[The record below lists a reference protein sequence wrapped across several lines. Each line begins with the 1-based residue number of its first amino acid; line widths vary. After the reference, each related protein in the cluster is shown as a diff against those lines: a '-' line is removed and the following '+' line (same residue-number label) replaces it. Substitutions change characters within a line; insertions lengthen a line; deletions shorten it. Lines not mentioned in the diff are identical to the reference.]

1 MRERSCHRCGSLVVQ
16 RNGHTAAGQQK
27 YHCLTCNVYGTL
39 ETKAAVRAAQ
49 RQLIERLQRERVSQ
63 RDMARITGLSHP
75 TIVKMLDQL
84 SRTSSLPG

>member
-1 MRERSCHRCGSLVVQ
+1 MKERSCHHCGSLALQ

-39 ETKAAVRAAQ
+39 ETKRAVRAAQ
-49 RQLIERLQRERVSQ
+49 RQLIGRLQRERVSQ
-63 RDMARITGLSHP
+63 RAMARITGLSRP
-75 TIVKMLDQL
+75 TIVKMLNHL